1 MSIRMN
7 TPPRILIVGG
17 GIAGLMLATQLGNR
31 LGRSGSA
38 DISLIDRSA
47 THVWKPMLHTIAAG
61 TWDVHQQQL
70 SYIAYARAHHFTYQP
85 GHMGALDRD
94 ARHVVLDPITGP
106 AGEVLVEQRALPYDV
121 LVLSIGSRAND
132 FGVPGVAQHCHFID
146 SQAQAEAFN
155 LTLRGRLL
163 RCVVRDEGL
172 RVAIVGAGATGV
184 ELSAELCSLLDQAA
198 GYGDKAIR
206 QRLQLSL
213 IESGPRILAAF
224 PEPVAASSAEQ
235 LSRLGVQIHT
245 SARVVGADAGGF
257 LLGDGSRIDAD
268 LLVWAAGVK
277 GQGQAATADTLQANR
292 SGQLLIAPS
301 LQSLDDPQIFGL
313 GDCASLTLPGSERP
327 LPPTAQVANQQARH
341 LAKHLGAWLNNAPL
355 PDFSFQDLGALVS
368 LSQYNA
374 FGTLGKFGFFKGG
387 FIRGRFAQLSHVF
400 LYRQH
405 QVGLHGVP
413 RASGLWLAEK
423 INNWVRPSIRLS

>member
-70 SYIAYARAHHFTYQP
+70 SYIAHARAHHFTYQP

-163 RCVVRDEGL
+163 RSWC
-172 RVAIVGAGATGV
+172 ATRACAWPSWAPAPPG
-184 ELSAELCSLLDQAA
+184 SSCRPSCAACST
-198 GYGDKAIR
+198 R
-206 QRLQLSL
+206 
-213 IESGPRILAAF
+213 PR
-224 PEPVAASSAEQ
+224 
-235 LSRLGVQIHT
+235 
-245 SARVVGADAGGF
+245 
-257 LLGDGSRIDAD
+257 
-268 LLVWAAGVK
+268 
-277 GQGQAATADTLQANR
+277 ATATR
-292 SGQLLIAPS
+292 PS
-301 LQSLDDPQIFGL
+301 
-313 GDCASLTLPGSERP
+313 
-327 LPPTAQVANQQARH
+327 
-341 LAKHLGAWLNNAPL
+341 
-355 PDFSFQDLGALVS
+355 
-368 LSQYNA
+368 
-374 FGTLGKFGFFKGG
+374 
-387 FIRGRFAQLSHVF
+387 
-400 LYRQH
+400 
-405 QVGLHGVP
+405 
-413 RASGLWLAEK
+413 ASGC
-423 INNWVRPSIRLS
+423 NCR